1 MSAHEEDLMADPLS
15 RRRFFTASAAALV
28 ASDVAAAV
36 ANAGVAEAAAPTP
49 HEALQLL
56 REGNRRWVG
65 GILEHPHQSI
75 ARREE
80 LRHGQHPFATV
91 FSCVDSRVPP
101 EIVFDTGIGDLAV
114 TRTGAQVLDEGMVLG
129 TIEFTA
135 GHLHTPLILVMG
147 HQRCGAVKAAIQTI
161 ESGGTAPGHIQ
172 AVVDALRPAYHAALH
187 KPGDQLDNT
196 IRAQTKLTTARLRHD
211 PLLKELIDRGELA
224 IAGAY
229 YSLDTGLASLIA

>member
-1 MSAHEEDLMADPLS
+1 MADPLS
-15 RRRFFTASAAALV
+15 RRRFLTTGVAALV
-28 ASDVAAAV
+28 AGQTATAVVVADPAVAAP
-36 ANAGVAEAAAPTP
+36 APDQ
-49 HEALQLL
+49 ALQMLL
-56 REGNRRWVG
+56 NGNQRWVTG
-65 GILEHPHQSI
+65 TLEHPHQSI

-80 LRHGQHPFATV
+80 LRHAQHPFATV

-114 TRTGAQVLDEGMVLG
+114 TRTGAQVLDAGIVLG

-161 ESGGTAPGHIQ
+161 ESGGTAPGHIR
-172 AVVDALRPAYHAALH
+172 AVVDALRPAYHAALDE
-187 KPGDQLDNT
+187 PGDQLDNT
-196 IRAQTKLTTARLRHD
+196 IRAQTKLTVERLCRD
-211 PLLKELIDRGELA
+211 RLLKELIQRRELA

-229 YSLDTGLASLIA
+229 YSLDTGAVSIIA

>member
-1 MSAHEEDLMADPLS
+1 MSDPVS
-15 RRRFFTASAAALV
+15 RRRFLTTGAAAL
-28 ASDVAAAV
+28 AAGNAAAV
-36 ANAGVAEAAAPTP
+36 LATSEAAQAVEPTP
-49 HEALQLL
+49 HQALKLL
-56 REGNRRWVG
+56 REGNRRWVAG
-65 GILEHPHQSI
+65 RLEHPHQTI

-80 LRHGQHPFATV
+80 LRHSQHPFATV

-114 TRTGAQVLDEGMVLG
+114 TRTGAQVLDEGIVLG

-161 ESGGTAPGHIQ
+161 ESGGTAPGQIQ

-187 KPGDQLDNT
+187 EPGDQLDNT
-196 IRAQTKLTTARLRHD
+196 IRAQIKLTTARLRHD
-211 PLLKELIDRGELA
+211 PLLDDLIGRGELA

-229 YSLDTGLASLIA
+229 YSLDTGVASIIA